1 MAKLEQVNDRD
12 IAAAIW
18 LGCRTMQNVFDA
30 DDDGVPFFRSL
41 IEPEILLAFSP
52 FASESH
58 VPGRHLNALLN
69 AEDAVGVA
77 LDEEAVEK
85 HRRAVCLSY
94 GGPVAL
100 PLNREVIGGPVVNF
114 CPHNLR
120 EGFHAL
126 GEHCRL
132 HAS

>member
-52 FASESH
+52 
-58 VPGRHLNALLN
+58 L
-69 AEDAVGVA
+69 
-77 LDEEAVEK
+77 
-85 HRRAVCLSY
+85 RA
-94 GGPVAL
+94 
-100 PLNREVIGGPVVNF
+100 NHT
-114 CPHNLR
+114 CPADISTR
-120 EGFHAL
+120 
-126 GEHCRL
+126 C
-132 HAS
+132 